1 MGGVWSSAGVNSG
14 QRTEPNFTQF
24 KLKEFFTIFCYTKF
38 MRDNIWLVEKLDKI
52 WREHFADVS
61 RSNEIEIKFGAKAR
75 RRLGS
80 IRQISPKDK
89 HSKTRILMSG
99 YFRDENV
106 PESII
111 DVTIAHEVCHYAHG
125 FCSPLAKYSK
135 YPHQGGLVDKELKNR
150 GFGEALKFQKGWLKT
165 DWPKITGEPVQ
176 RHRVRRR
183 QVGLMRI
190 FGF

>member
-1 MGGVWSSAGVNSG
+1 
-14 QRTEPNFTQF
+14 
-24 KLKEFFTIFCYTKF
+24 
-38 MRDNIWLVEKLDKI
+38 MRDNAWLEEKLEKI
-52 WREHFADVS
+52 WREHFADVP

-80 IRQISPKDK
+80 IRQINPRDK
-89 HSKTRILMSG
+89 HSTTRILISG

-111 DVTIAHEVCHYAHG
+111 DVTIAHELCHYAHG
-125 FCSPLAKYSK
+125 FCSPLPKYSK

-150 GFGEALKFQKGWLKT
+150 GFGEILNFQKNWLKT
-165 DWPKITGEPVQ
+165 SWPNITGEPV
-176 RHRVRRR
+176 RRRRVRRR
-183 QVGLMRI
+183 RVGLMRI